1 MQLARSEAVEK
12 KGGNAFMEISL
23 PEAVIRLKQGF
34 GRLIRHSEDRG
45 AVVILDSRIATK
57 RYGQLFIQ
65 SLPEC
70 RLVAEGLEAIAKEVG
85 KFLFDW

>member
-1 MQLARSEAVEK
+1 
-12 KGGNAFMEISL
+12 
-23 PEAVIRLKQGF
+23 
-34 GRLIRHSEDRG
+34 
-45 AVVILDSRIATK
+45 VILDSRIATK

-70 RLVAEGLEAIAKEVG
+70 RLLADGLDAISREVA